1 VAERRVSEP
10 TELVY
15 VPKPS
20 WAPAFT
26 AVGLAVL
33 IVGLF
38 KGWVLIVVGA
48 VILLAALRSWV
59 IDVTDGVGRLPRH
72 QRPTA
77 AVIPAAPLRET
88 RRED

>member
-1 VAERRVSEP
+1 MAERRAPEP

-15 VPKPS
+15 LPKPS

-33 IVGLF
+33 FVGLF

-48 VILLAALRSWV
+48 VILLAALRVWV
-59 IDVTDGVGRLPRH
+59 RDAADTIGRLPRH
-72 QRPTA
+72 QRLTS
-77 AVIPAAPLRET
+77 AVIPAAPLRQPQS
-88 RRED
+88 DD